1 MEHSIE
7 IASME
12 IGKMV
17 ADMMIKALG
26 RILFERFRNMLL
38 DDREEGHSIWIVPIG
53 ESRISLEIR
62 YVRPYDICIV
72 SCPKSLGE
80 DFIIIYLFILAT
92 VLKLS
97 AR

>member
-38 DDREEGHSIWIVPIG
+38 DDREEGHSI
-53 ESRISLEIR
+53 
-62 YVRPYDICIV
+62 
-72 SCPKSLGE
+72 
-80 DFIIIYLFILAT
+80 
-92 VLKLS
+92 
-97 AR
+97 